1 VPAAFAYRLPQGYD
15 DIELAPLMCAGIIG
29 YRALQRAGLPQGGAL
44 GIYGFGGSAHLTA
57 QIAIAQG
64 ATVHVM
70 TRGEQAQMLALD
82 LGAASATGA
91 YDAPPEPLD
100 SAVLFAP
107 VGELVPV
114 ALRALDRGGILSIAG
129 IHLSDVPSLNYEREL
144 FYEREIRSVTA
155 NTRAD
160 GEAFLQFAAEHRLK
174 VRTHPYPL
182 VQAQQALQDLKAGR
196 FDGAAVLCL
205 T

>member
-1 VPAAFAYRLPQGYD
+1 
-15 DIELAPLMCAGIIG
+15 
-29 YRALQRAGLPQGGAL
+29 L

-57 QIAIAQG
+57 QIALAQG

-70 TRGEQAQMLALD
+70 TRDEKAQQLALG
-82 LGAASATGA
+82 LGAASVTGA

-100 SAVLFAP
+100 GAILFAP
-107 VGELVPV
+107 VGDLVPV

-129 IHLSDVPSLNYEREL
+129 IHLSDVPALNYEREM

-160 GEAFLQFAAEHRLK
+160 GEAFLRFAADHHLQ
-174 VRTHPYPL
+174 VTTHDYPL
-182 VQAQQALQDLKAGR
+182 AHAQQALQDLKAGR
-196 FDGAAVLCL
+196 FDGAAVLRSAD
-205 T
+205 